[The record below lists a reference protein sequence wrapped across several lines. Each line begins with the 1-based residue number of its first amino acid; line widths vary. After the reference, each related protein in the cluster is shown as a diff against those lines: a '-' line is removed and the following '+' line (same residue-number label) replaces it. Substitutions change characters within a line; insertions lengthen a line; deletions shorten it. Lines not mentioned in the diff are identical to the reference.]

1 MRVAPDVGRD
11 VTGEKGLDVEGW
23 CAGWF
28 PPEANRNGRSAE
40 MMTFRVKMTVL
51 PALILLLAMPQ
62 GAASASHSLDVYLQ
76 CDGETRSRLLAFSA
90 GNLETEDQRQANR
103 RLHIEIR
110 NSKRV
115 SVIDLPSGEI
125 LFGPSQCRIST
136 MKLACEAA
144 DGNHHRQMFISR
156 TSGDAMFE
164 GYTETSDEK
173 SALVVERYS
182 CVKEDRE
189 PLF

>member
-1 MRVAPDVGRD
+1 M
-11 VTGEKGLDVEGW
+11 
-23 CAGWF
+23 
-28 PPEANRNGRSAE
+28 
-40 MMTFRVKMTVL
+40 FRLKMTAL
-51 PALILLLAMPQ
+51 SALIALLAMPQ
-62 GAASASHSLDVYLQ
+62 GAAAASRSLDIYLQ
-76 CDGETRSRLLAFSA
+76 CEGETRSRLLAFTA
-90 GNLETEDQRQANR
+90 GKLETEDQRDADR
-103 RLHIEIR
+103 RLRIEIR

-115 SVIDLPSGEI
+115 SVVDLPSGEM
-125 LFGPSQCRIST
+125 LFGPSQCRISP
-136 MKLACEAA
+136 MKLTCETA

-156 TSGDAMFE
+156 TSGDAVFE

>member
-1 MRVAPDVGRD
+1 M
-11 VTGEKGLDVEGW
+11 
-23 CAGWF
+23 
-28 PPEANRNGRSAE
+28 
-40 MMTFRVKMTVL
+40 FRLKMTAL
-51 PALILLLAMPQ
+51 SALIALLAMPQ
-62 GAASASHSLDVYLQ
+62 GAAAASRSLDIYLQ
-76 CDGETRSRLLAFSA
+76 CEGETRSRLLAFTA
-90 GNLETEDQRQANR
+90 GKLETEEQRDADR
-103 RLHIEIR
+103 RLRIEIR

-115 SVIDLPSGEI
+115 SVVDLPSGEM
-125 LFGPSQCRIST
+125 LFGPSQCRISP
-136 MKLACEAA
+136 MKLTCETA

-156 TSGDAMFE
+156 TSGDAVFE

>member
-1 MRVAPDVGRD
+1 
-11 VTGEKGLDVEGW
+11 
-23 CAGWF
+23 
-28 PPEANRNGRSAE
+28 
-40 MMTFRVKMTVL
+40 MMTYRVKMTVL
-51 PALILLLAMPQ
+51 PTLLLLLAMPQ
-62 GAASASHSLDVYLQ
+62 GTTHASRSLDAYLH

-90 GNLETEDQRQANR
+90 GNLEAEDQRQADR
-103 RLHIEIR
+103 RLRIEIR

-115 SVIDLPSGEI
+115 SVVDLPSGEV

-144 DGNHHRQMFISR
+144 DDNHHRQMFISR

-189 PLF
+189 TLF

>member
-1 MRVAPDVGRD
+1 
-11 VTGEKGLDVEGW
+11 
-23 CAGWF
+23 
-28 PPEANRNGRSAE
+28 
-40 MMTFRVKMTVL
+40 MMMFRLKMTAL
-51 PALILLLAMPQ
+51 SALIALLAMPQ
-62 GAASASHSLDVYLQ
+62 GAAAASRSLDIYLQ
-76 CDGETRSRLLAFSA
+76 CEGETRSRLLAFTA
-90 GNLETEDQRQANR
+90 GKLETEEQRDADR
-103 RLHIEIR
+103 RLRIEIR

-115 SVIDLPSGEI
+115 SVVDLPSGEM
-125 LFGPSQCRIST
+125 LFGPSQCRISP
-136 MKLACEAA
+136 MKLTCETA

-156 TSGDAMFE
+156 TSGDAVFE

>member
-1 MRVAPDVGRD
+1 M
-11 VTGEKGLDVEGW
+11 
-23 CAGWF
+23 
-28 PPEANRNGRSAE
+28 
-40 MMTFRVKMTVL
+40 
-51 PALILLLAMPQ
+51 
-62 GAASASHSLDVYLQ
+62 
-76 CDGETRSRLLAFSA
+76 
-90 GNLETEDQRQANR
+90 
-103 RLHIEIR
+103 R

-115 SVIDLPSGEI
+115 SVVDLQSGEV

-144 DGNHHRQMFISR
+144 DDNHHRQMFISR